1 MIMAVPLQ
9 DALRIWM
16 QGAVAFG
23 CLVVA
28 IFFIQFWMETR
39 ERLFLFF
46 APGFVVLTIHRAMFG
61 LATDDSD
68 WRAVTFS
75 LRLAGYVIILIGII
89 DRRMR
94 SRPSAV
100 HHRHR

>member
-1 MIMAVPLQ
+1 MIIAVPLQ

-16 QGAVAFG
+16 QGAIAIG
-23 CLVVA
+23 YLVVA
-28 IFFIQFWMETR
+28 IFFIQFWLETR

-46 APGFVVLTIHRAMFG
+46 ATGFVVLTIHRAMLG
-61 LATDDSD
+61 LASEDLD

-89 DRRMR
+89 DRRIR
-94 SRPSAV
+94 SRSWPAA
-100 HHRHR
+100 

>member
-1 MIMAVPLQ
+1 MIIAVPLQ

-16 QGAVAFG
+16 QGAIAIG
-23 CLVVA
+23 YLVVA
-28 IFFIQFWMETR
+28 IFFIQFWLETR

-46 APGFVVLTIHRAMFG
+46 ATGFVVLTIHRAMLG
-61 LATDDSD
+61 LASEDLD

-89 DRRMR
+89 DRRIR
-94 SRPSAV
+94 SRSQPA
-100 HHRHR
+100 

>member
-1 MIMAVPLQ
+1 MILAVPLQ

-16 QGAVAFG
+16 QGGIAIG
-23 CLVVA
+23 YLVVA
-28 IFFIQFWMETR
+28 IFFIQFWLETR

-46 APGFVVLTIHRAMFG
+46 ATGFVVLTIHRAMLG
-61 LATDDSD
+61 LASEDLD

-89 DRRMR
+89 DRRIR
-94 SRPSAV
+94 SRSQAA
-100 HHRHR
+100 